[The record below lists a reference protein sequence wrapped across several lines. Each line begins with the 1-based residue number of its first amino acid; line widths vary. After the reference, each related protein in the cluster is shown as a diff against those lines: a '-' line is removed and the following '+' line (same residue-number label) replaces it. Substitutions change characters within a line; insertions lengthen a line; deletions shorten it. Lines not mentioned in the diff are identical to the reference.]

1 MRLDININALMR
13 QFGTRE
19 EIGIQKCI
27 LNEFEVI
34 LNSVTL
40 VIVEY
45 FGYFIVDSRP
55 FSSQI
60 SNALESSILRLKSA
74 AISQLLQLQL
84 VMHPYS
90 LFIHKL
96 YKLGVPFKYAYLN
109 VTAAFG
115 YVAKL
120 YLN

>member
-1 MRLDININALMR
+1 M
-13 QFGTRE
+13 
-19 EIGIQKCI
+19 
-27 LNEFEVI
+27 
-34 LNSVTL
+34 TL

-60 SNALESSILRLKSA
+60 SNALEFSILRRLKSA
-74 AISQLLQLQL
+74 AISQPLQLQL

-96 YKLGVPFKYAYLN
+96 YKLCVPFKYAYLN

>member
-1 MRLDININALMR
+1 MA
-13 QFGTRE
+13 
-19 EIGIQKCI
+19 
-27 LNEFEVI
+27 
-34 LNSVTL
+34 L
-40 VIVEY
+40 VIMKY

-55 FSSQI
+55 FSSKI
-60 SNALESSILRLKSA
+60 SNALESPILRRLKSA

-96 YKLGVPFKYAYLN
+96 CKLCVPFKYAYLN